1 MNEVLLP
8 NRILP
13 PATWN
18 HPDSS
23 WFDYSR
29 CTWMAIDKVSI
40 NDVLIVN
47 VPGAQPPEDP
57 PNKVPVDP
65 EQPDPTCTPDPTMT

>member
-1 MNEVLLP
+1 
-8 NRILP
+8 
-13 PATWN
+13 
-18 HPDSS
+18 
-23 WFDYSR
+23 
-29 CTWMAIDKVSI
+29 MAIDKVSI

-65 EQPDPTCTPDPTMT
+65 EQPDLTCTPDPTMT